1 METHRKFLKEKIIL
15 HPSSNFVVISYNIL
29 AQCKVQPPVFPY
41 CKSGALKWQ
50 ARRRNILE
58 EILAYEADVVC
69 LQDVDHYQTGGFPDP
84 ACYDSVHQADTLD
97 SRICVAI
104 FFKRAL
110 FQLFSSQKIIFDDAS
125 SFLGEEKSSSAMK
138 KGNVGLVVALQPWER
153 SSHPTALCVANANLC
168 PLADENNAVQRRQL
182 LMLLRTLE
190 SFNADFQL
198 PLVLCGTFNFLPYT
212 EHYNMV
218 VEGLYSEKP
227 KAPSQLALR
236 PTSEAISRTQMVVRW
251 EKPYEGDAPIIGY
264 EIMRRAGG
272 NTIAG
277 FGNPEYFDGGNLLE
291 ATVCRL
297 SSASAMNSLSPLST
311 L

>member
-1 METHRKFLKEKIIL
+1 MLAGRRSLPGLVASRDSSLQATTACIRLIHWTVAYALRFFSRERFFSCFRPKRLYLTMHR
-15 HPSSNFVVISYNIL
+15 PSWV
-29 AQCKVQPPVFPY
+29 K
-41 CKSGALKWQ
+41 
-50 ARRRNILE
+50 
-58 EILAYEADVVC
+58 
-69 LQDVDHYQTGGFPDP
+69 
-84 ACYDSVHQADTLD
+84 
-97 SRICVAI
+97 
-104 FFKRAL
+104 
-110 FQLFSSQKIIFDDAS
+110 
-125 SFLGEEKSSSAMK
+125 KSSSAMK

-218 VEGLYSEKP
+218 VEGMYSEKP

-277 FGNPEYFDGGNLLE
+277 FGNPEYFDGGNLP
-291 ATVCRL
+291 RGY
-297 SSASAMNSLSPLST
+297 SMPS
-311 L
+311 